1 MNLNHCSLKS
11 ELIITNNKKTV
22 LFFRF
27 TDSKTNKVAYMD
39 LLKYLNY
46 TIDPTLGSQ
55 GVSKV
60 ILLKNDRISSLKTN
74 RVCCLLFY
82 ILFELNC
89 IHFFFM
95 YIK

>member
-1 MNLNHCSLKS
+1 MSHDSCINYLSIMDLNHCSLKS

-60 ILLKNDRISSLKTN
+60 ILLKMIEFH
-74 RVCCLLFY
+74 V
-82 ILFELNC
+82 
-89 IHFFFM
+89 
-95 YIK
+95 